1 MAKFA
6 IFVFFV
12 AYNLKK
18 YFWQISHLRSN
29 FSGRSYKFNKYIYI
43 LFSISLFDNSPLTLN
58 TKLVNVVADETH
70 FVCPPSPT
78 NNPRIL
84 TNRSRCIKKRFFI
97 QTFSENCLR
106 EGGGF
111 WFANKH
117 WFLVWCCNLRREGQ
131 AWIIFGHSMKFNF
144 WLSLVT

>member
-43 LFSISLFDNSPLTLN
+43 FFSISLFDNSPLTLN

-84 TNRSRCIKKRFFI
+84 TERSLCIKKGFFI
-97 QTFSENCLR
+97 QTFSEKKIFKS
-106 EGGGF
+106 G
-111 WFANKH
+111 W
-117 WFLVWCCNLRREGQ
+117 WFLTRKQTL
-131 AWIIFGHSMKFNF
+131 IS
-144 WLSLVT
+144 SLML